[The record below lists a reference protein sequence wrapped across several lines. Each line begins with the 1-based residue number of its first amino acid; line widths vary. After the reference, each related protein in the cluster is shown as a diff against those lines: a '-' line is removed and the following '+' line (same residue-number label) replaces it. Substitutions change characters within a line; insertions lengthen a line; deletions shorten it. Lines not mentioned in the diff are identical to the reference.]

1 MNRTPASLLPL
12 VTRAGL
18 GAAVVLAVVPAALG
32 SQGVEVPS
40 GVPDP
45 LGGAAAAIG
54 RGLGDEPAV
63 VASGVPGI
71 AQRATTL
78 MIEHDCWAGEAPD
91 DVDLPGHVVVTVER
105 GDRMVTRYGG
115 ARLTGRALDH
125 VFGDPDPR
133 IFVIH
138 GFCR

>member
-1 MNRTPASLLPL
+1 MNRTRVSPLAL

-18 GAAVVLAVVPAALG
+18 GAAVALAVVPAALG

-45 LGGAAAAIG
+45 LGGTAAAIG
-54 RGLGDEPAV
+54 RVLGDEPAV
-63 VASGVPGI
+63 VASGVPGV

-78 MIEHDCWAGEAPD
+78 MVEHDLRAGEAPY
-91 DVDLPGHVVVTVER
+91 DVELPGHVVVTPER

-115 ARLTGRALDH
+115 ARLIARALGH
-125 VFGDPDPR
+125 VFGEPDPR
-133 IFVIH
+133 IFVVH

>member
-1 MNRTPASLLPL
+1 MNRTRVPPLAL

-18 GAAVVLAVVPAALG
+18 GAAVALAVVPAALG

-45 LGGAAAAIG
+45 LGGTAAAIG
-54 RGLGDEPAV
+54 RVLGDEPAV
-63 VASGVPGI
+63 VASGVPGV

-78 MIEHDCWAGEAPD
+78 MVEHDCWAGEAPD
-91 DVDLPGHVVVTVER
+91 DVELPGHVVVTPER

-115 ARLTGRALDH
+115 ARPIARALGH
-125 VFGDPDPR
+125 VFGEPDPR
-133 IFVIH
+133 IFVVH